1 MTVTSPVGLALVVFF
16 TVSGLSLVA
25 LTVYLRT
32 YPHEI
37 RGVRSFTALLALMA
51 VWSFAAAAKIVLPT
65 AVERVL
71 VALELPLG
79 VLFVLVF
86 FVFAAQ
92 YTGRDWHRRPLF
104 IAYVVVVLM
113 GLVLGI
119 LTNPLHHLFWEGIDL
134 STAVFP
140 HLVHRG
146 LGPLYFLYVFLS
158 YGLYCVAV
166 YALLGIHLR
175 SRYSTESVLL
185 VAFGS
190 ALPLFINVVSVL
202 DSAPIPGLDY
212 TPIGLALFGIAT
224 TWSIQ
229 LDFFDIVPLAR
240 DTAVEQSSEGMVI
253 LDAERRIRDFNPTA
267 SELLPSLASHQNES
281 IERIVENAEE
291 WFEDVDG
298 GRTEFAPQ
306 TDEDRYLSV
315 QTSAITDGPHHLG
328 WTVVLSDITDQQRRQ
343 RHLHLVSRV
352 LRHNMANRIN
362 TIMGHAE
369 VLEEYVDERGRPHL
383 QAIDDSAG
391 SIMETSA
398 KLRTIQRIVTSE
410 RARERT
416 NISTTVE
423 AIVARYSAKYP
434 AATVTASCPDEVF
447 VRSTVGLQVALEN
460 LVENGIEHDPDPS
473 PSVTITV
480 TVDADTVHV
489 TVADEG
495 PGIPDT
501 ERRILEEGETPLQHS
516 SGVGLWLVYCFVEQS
531 GHDLTFE
538 LRPEGGSEVSFSLDR
553 ALPEPDG

>member
-1 MTVTSPVGLALVVFF
+1 MTVTGPVEIALVAFF
-16 TVSGLSLVA
+16 SVSGLSLA
-25 LTVYLRT
+25 GLTLYLRT
-32 YPHEI
+32 YPTGI
-37 RGVRSFTALLALMA
+37 RGVRSFTALLALTA
-51 VWSFAAAAKIVLPT
+51 AWSFGAAAKIVSPT
-65 AVERVL
+65 PVERLL

-86 FVFAAQ
+86 FVFASQ
-92 YTGRDWHRRPLF
+92 YTGRDWHRRPVF
-104 IAYVVVVLM
+104 VAYVVVVLL
-113 GLVLGI
+113 GLGLGI
-119 LTNPLHHLFWEGIDL
+119 LTNPLHHLFWEDIEL

-146 LGPLYFLYVFLS
+146 LGPLYFLYVLLS
-158 YGLYCVAV
+158 YGLYCLAV

-190 ALPLFINVVSVL
+190 ALPLFVNVVSLL

-267 SELLPSLASHQNES
+267 AAFLPSLADHRNDPLD
-281 IERIVENAEE
+281 RVVENADE
-291 WFEDVDG
+291 WFEDADG
-298 GRTEFAPQ
+298 GRIEFAPQ

-328 WTVVLSDITDQQRRQ
+328 WTVVLSDITDQERRQ
-343 RHLHLVSRV
+343 RHLRLVSRV

-369 VLEEYVDERGRPHL
+369 VLDEFVDERGRTHL
-383 QAIDDSAG
+383 DAIDESAS

-410 RARERT
+410 RSRART
-416 NISTTVE
+416 DVSATV
-423 AIVARYSAKYP
+423 AAVVARYSDQFP

-447 VRSTVGLQVALEN
+447 VRSTVGLQAALEN
-460 LVENGIEHDPDPS
+460 LVANGIEHDPDPH
-473 PSVTITV
+473 PSVTV
-480 TVDADTVHV
+480 TVAVDGDEVTV

-531 GHDLTFE
+531 GRDLTFE
-538 LRPEGGSEVSFSLDR
+538 LGPEGGSEVSFTLVR
-553 ALPEPDG
+553 APAELEG